1 MGDDWDGHRGERDDD
16 DQQIEAGPEES
27 FGQSLREGHDMDVFD
42 ELRYSKEGEVQNRD
56 LYQGRKI
63 TPMGTERPLYTPE
76 GRGTPHLSSGHW
88 HLPYAVHLKTGLGLY
103 CQCKRRHLQDV
114 HGPWTRALATITTS
128 SSERRGNPVN
138 WGGNNTRN
146 GGQHMNKVS
155 HRVEPGSSETAGSRG
170 TTRVG
175 ADGAWTLFYSPTHE
189 CHKRLLT
196 ISVL

>member
-16 DQQIEAGPEES
+16 DQQIEAGPEKS
-27 FGQSLREGHDMDVFD
+27 FGQSLREGHDMDVFN
-42 ELRYSKEGEVQNRD
+42 ELRYSKEGEVQHRD

-63 TPMGTERPLYTPE
+63 TPMGTVRPLYTAE
-76 GRGTPHLSSGHW
+76 GVGEALRTYPRVTKCCALR
-88 HLPYAVHLKTGLGLY
+88 TGLGLH
-103 CQCKRRHLQDV
+103 CQCKRRHFQDV

-175 ADGAWTLFYSPTHE
+175 ADGAWALFS
-189 CHKRLLT
+189 LT
-196 ISVL
+196 PPMNATRGF